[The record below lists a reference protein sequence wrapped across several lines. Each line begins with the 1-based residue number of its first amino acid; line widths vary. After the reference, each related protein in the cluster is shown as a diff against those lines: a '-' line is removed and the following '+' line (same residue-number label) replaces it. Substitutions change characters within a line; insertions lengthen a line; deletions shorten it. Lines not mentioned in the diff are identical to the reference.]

1 MDNDTNGIARLPICI
16 FLIIANSGA
25 TECNFSDFGNIQ
37 TKKCSRLSVKKTH
50 KINLV
55 CMEIRRRHASQG
67 LLTTRSKRKL
77 GDNNNPGSTTG
88 DLPSK
93 SDAEEDNF
101 ENLAQDLID
110 LAANDEAANE
120 AEEQSAPC
128 SITAPLNQQQARHP
142 SHTQMPLATLFDFN
156 RSDNGLDFYWTGAVK
171 NLDAEAEACKLAFS
185 QQEGLWVPNMTDTS
199 SIAST
204 SSSLAR
210 A

>member
-1 MDNDTNGIARLPICI
+1 MDNDTNGIARLAIRI
-16 FLIIANSGA
+16 FSIIANSGA

-37 TKKCSRLSVKKTH
+37 TKKRSRLSVEKTH

-55 CMEIRRRHASQG
+55 RMEIRRRHASQG

-77 GDNNNPGSTTG
+77 GNDNNPGSTIE
-88 DLPSK
+88 DSSE

-120 AEEQSAPC
+120 AEEQSAPR
-128 SITAPLNQQQARHP
+128 SIIAPLNQQRARHP
-142 SHTQMPLATLFDFN
+142 SRTQMPLAMLFDFN

-171 NLDAEAEACKLAFS
+171 NLDAEAEACELAFA
-185 QQEGLWVPNMTDTS
+185 QQEGLQVPNMTDTS

-204 SSSLAR
+204 SSSLAC